1 MRFALGVDDDLSEFH
16 ERFRS
21 DPMIGQ
27 SVRARPWLRIT
38 RRADPF
44 EALAWAITEQ
54 LIDFPRAVAIQ
65 RRIVARLGR
74 RCPQTGLRD
83 LPPAERL
90 AGTAPALLQSF
101 DLSAGRAIALRRA
114 AREVATGRADLRSPD
129 HERAWRRIESVQG
142 RLQPLATPATAG
154 IARAALMP
162 TASRTR
168 RHALKAVAVLLVAG
182 GVTWRAREP
191 SGWRAWTADYRTGV
205 GERRMVVLSDGTTLM
220 LNTASAVDIL
230 FDATERRVRLLA
242 GEILITTAPDREPV
256 PRPFLVETAFGT
268 ARALGTQYVMRHH
281 AHGTGVAVYT
291 GAVEIRPRDN
301 PARKLVLQS
310 GYSASYTAQTIT
322 VPEVASRA
330 GMAWAEGFIVAR
342 SMRLGDFIAELGRY
356 SRKTLSCDPAL
367 RDVLVSGSF
376 PVDDVGKVLDTLG
389 TTLNVRQQTVSRF
402 WGGDEIRL
410 VPPGAPTTR

>member
-1 MRFALGVDDDLSEFH
+1 MKPPSYPAQSTWYQATSDAASIPPHIAEQALE
-16 ERFRS
+16 
-21 DPMIGQ
+21 
-27 SVRARPWLRIT
+27 WLVELQD
-38 RRADPF
+38 AEVSP
-44 EALAWAITEQ
+44 EV
-54 LIDFPRAVAIQ
+54 VASWRQ
-65 RRIVARLGR
+65 W
-74 RCPQTGLRD
+74 
-83 LPPAERL
+83 
-90 AGTAPALLQSF
+90 
-101 DLSAGRAIALRRA
+101 RA
-114 AREVATGRADLRSPD
+114 AHPD

-205 GERRMVVLSDGTTLM
+205 GERRKVVLSDGTTLM

-291 GAVEIRPRDN
+291 GAVEIRPREN

-376 PVDDVGKVLDTLG
+376 PVDDVAKVLDTLG